1 MQSRVIAGGCLGLAV
16 VAMAGCGPVQAGAAA
31 VVGDERFTD
40 ADVRG
45 EVQDIREFA
54 GEMGMDLDAGQ
65 RSELAAAVVS
75 QWVFLRMIEGTAEED
90 GVDVGEEAVAQR
102 VEELGGEDAFLAQG
116 VPEDGIADEVMVML
130 VAEDALDPATEQR
143 LTEEVTEDLREE
155 LLAQGEQM
163 GLGGDDL
170 EEQVEAAL
178 AQQGAQISAEVSRQ
192 ALDERLQE
200 FQKDTVVEVSSRYG
214 VYDQEAMHIAPGVGE
229 LSALGPDRDAPVID
243 PLQELLEDGMP
254 GE

>member
-1 MQSRVIAGGCLGLAV
+1 MQSRIVAGGCLGLAV
-16 VAMAGCGPVQAGAAA
+16 VAMVGCGPVQAGAAA

-45 EVQDIREFA
+45 EVEDLRAFA
-54 GEMGMDLDAGQ
+54 GDMGMDLDADQ

-90 GVDVGEEAVAQR
+90 GVDVGAEAVARR
-102 VEELGGEDAFLAQG
+102 VEELGGEEAFLAQG
-116 VPEDGIADEVMVML
+116 VPEDGIADEVRVML
-130 VAEDALDPATEQR
+130 VAEDALDPATQER
-143 LTEEVTEDLREE
+143 LTDEVTEGMREE

-163 GLGGDDL
+163 GLGGEDL
-170 EEQVEAAL
+170 EEQVELAL
-178 AQQGAQISAEVSRQ
+178 VQQGAQIDAEVSRQ

-200 FQKDTVVEVSSRYG
+200 FQEDTVVEVSSRYG
-214 VYDQEAMHIAPGVGE
+214 VYDEDNMNIAPGVGE
-229 LSALGPDRDAPVID
+229 LSALGVDPDAPGID
-243 PLQELLEDGMP
+243 PLQQLLEDGMP